1 MIYSLNAGDV
11 HWVVNAKG
19 IKGVSCPSK
28 YYGCAAVQAP
38 VLAVLEQGSE
48 IRCIIE
54 ETKGGLCSEPGD
66 YKAVEQN
73 LRWFIEHAEESTI
86 TTMGRYGRKY
96 LEQNLAKNISIKKY
110 AEAIL
115 SL

>member
-1 MIYSLNAGDV
+1 M
-11 HWVVNAKG
+11 VNAKG

-38 VLAVLEQGSE
+38 VLGVLEKGSE

-66 YKAVEQN
+66 YKEMEKN
-73 LRWFIEHAEESTI
+73 LRWFIEHAEEAETLA
-86 TTMGRYGRKY
+86 MGKRGREY
-96 LEQNLAKNISIKKY
+96 LVKNLTKDISVRKY
-110 AEAIL
+110 AEAIQ